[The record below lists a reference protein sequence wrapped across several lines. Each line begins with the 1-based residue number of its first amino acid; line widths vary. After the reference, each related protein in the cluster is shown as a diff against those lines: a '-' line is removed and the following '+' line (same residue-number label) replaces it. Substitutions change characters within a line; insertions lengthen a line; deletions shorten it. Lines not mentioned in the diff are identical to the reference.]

1 MSLLQ
6 HIRYFTIRPT
16 CINVLSR
23 ILHEVLNMLYADDED
38 LPTPSPKIKI
48 DISHLKRYAQAV
60 ANREWTGTKHKKCST
75 ADHNDWNTYFF
86 CGNCQKLWCNDDTVT
101 INIFHDDIVT
111 DIDIHEQSLSSAIF
125 NSL

>member
-60 ANREWTGTKHKKCST
+60 ANREWTGTKHKKVQPQIT
-75 ADHNDWNTYFF
+75 MIGTPIFF
-86 CGNCQKLWCNDDTVT
+86 VGTVKNYGVMMT
-101 INIFHDDIVT
+101 
-111 DIDIHEQSLSSAIF
+111 L
-125 NSL
+125 